1 MPRYAAS
8 QLPNVTPAEA
18 RYWGRFCTRIQASV
32 MTPSIP
38 SLPIARRSGLGP
50 APLPGSRRDSITPA
64 GVSMRSDSTKSSM
77 CVWFV
82 A

>member
-1 MPRYAAS
+1 
-8 QLPNVTPAEA
+8 
-18 RYWGRFCTRIQASV
+18 
-32 MTPSIP
+32 MTPSMP

-64 GVSMRSDSTKSSM
+64 GVSMRSDSTNSSM
-77 CVWFV
+77 WVWFV